1 MPKQV
6 HIAVVTYNRL
16 PSTIRCLET
25 IRQRT
30 RADYRLTV
38 VDNASRD
45 DTRDYLLH
53 QRKKGVIDDLYLFE
67 RNMGVAC
74 GYNFALSVSREP
86 FFVRLD
92 NDMLIEDPA
101 WADVLMQ
108 VLTRCPQIGTVGFH
122 LWASLAEE
130 SDPHEGDGVT
140 FVQRAFTSGACAMA
154 RRDVHEKLG
163 FWCEDYGLY
172 GEEDS
177 DFGLRLGLAGLL
189 AGYIDKFGRYV
200 RHVHTP
206 YDTDDIDP
214 LRRKENRTTTLEAF
228 FLNKF
233 LYENGHREL
242 FMQRKYD
249 PVVDGMHVSF
259 QENAEYARFMDEVAV
274 LRHKLAPAIAF
285 SLQEYL
291 KEG

>member
-1 MPKQV
+1 MPQQV

-25 IRQRT
+25 IRERT
-30 RADYRLTV
+30 RAAYRLTV

-53 QRKKGVIDDLYLFE
+53 LRRKGVIDDLYLFD

-92 NDMLIEDPA
+92 NDILIEDPA

-108 VLTRCPQIGTVGFH
+108 ALTRCPQIGSVGFH
-122 LWASLAEE
+122 IWPGTPEE
-130 SDPHEGDGVT
+130 CDPRGGDGVT
-140 FVQRAFTSGACAMA
+140 FVQRSFTSGACSMS
-154 RRDVHEKLG
+154 RREVHEQLG
-163 FWCEDYGLY
+163 FWCEDYGIY

-177 DFGLRLGLAGLL
+177 DFGLRLGLAGLV
-189 AGYIDKFGRYV
+189 AGYIDKCNRYV
-200 RHVHTP
+200 RHEHTP
-206 YDTDDIDP
+206 YDTDDVDP
-214 LRRKENRTTTLEAF
+214 LRSKSNRLASLETF

-233 LYENGHREL
+233 MYENGHREL
-242 FMQRKYD
+242 FMQRRYD
-249 PVVDGMHVSF
+249 TVVDGVHVSF
-259 QENAEYARFMDEVAV
+259 QENPAYARFMDEVAQ
-274 LRHKLAPAIAF
+274 LRHKLAPALAY

-291 KEG
+291 NEG